1 MNSYYRFLDAQKRT
15 LSRQAKHNI
24 SFWAGERLLSNQA
37 NADQNEYILQVEN
50 LSKSFAGT
58 LALRNVCL
66 NVKRGEVHALMGE
79 NGAGKSTLMKTII
92 GLHKQDAGTITFEG
106 KPYHASNPAEAI
118 RSGISM
124 IHQELNPEPY
134 MTVAENIF
142 LHREHLRFGFLL
154 DEKKTNLE
162 AGKLLRDYDFHVSPR
177 QLLEELNLSQIQMIE
192 IIKAVSCNA
201 KLVIMDEPTSSLD
214 SHETDRLFKTIRQLK
229 SAGVSIIY
237 ISHRME
243 EIFEISD
250 RISVFRDGE
259 YIGTENTQDV
269 TPSRLISMMVG
280 REVSNVFPKVDCDVG
295 EVVFKADKLCGKG
308 FADISF
314 SVRSGEILGFTGL
327 AGAGRSETMRAIFG
341 LDPLD
346 SGDIYLENKKLNI
359 RSPRHAIDAGI
370 AMVNE
375 DRRGY
380 GLCLYRSLN
389 ENISL
394 PNLRKHQKG
403 PLLNERRERNE
414 NKTYSQRLRIKAAS
428 LEAEAASLSGGNQQ
442 KVVLAKWLMANPKV
456 LILDEPTR
464 GVDVGAKAEIHTL
477 VCEFAAQ
484 GMAILLI
491 SSELPEVMGMC
502 DRILIYHE
510 GRVNGEVMRADILR
524 GEVTQKHILAQEF
537 GEVSTIKEGD

>member
-1 MNSYYRFLDAQKRT
+1 M
-15 LSRQAKHNI
+15 
-24 SFWAGERLLSNQA
+24 
-37 NADQNEYILQVEN
+37 
-50 LSKSFAGT
+50 
-58 LALRNVCL
+58 ALRNVRL
-66 NVKRGEVHALMGE
+66 DVKHGEVHALMGE

-92 GLHKQDAGTITFEG
+92 GLYEADTGTITYEG
-106 KPYHASNPAEAI
+106 KPYHASSPAEAI
-118 RSGISM
+118 RSGITM

-134 MTVAENIF
+134 MTVSENIF
-142 LHREHLRFGFLL
+142 LHREHLKYGFIL

-162 AGKLLRDYDFHVSPR
+162 AEKILRDFNFHVSPR
-177 QLLEELNLSQIQMIE
+177 QLVEELNLSQIQMIE
-192 IIKAVSCNA
+192 IIKAVSSNA
-201 KLVIMDEPTSSLD
+201 RLVIMDEPTSSLD
-214 SHETDRLFKTIRQLK
+214 SHETQRLFTTIRQLK
-229 SAGVSIIY
+229 ASGVSVIY

-243 EIFEISD
+243 EIFDISD

-259 YIGTENTQDV
+259 YIGTENTADV
-269 TPSRLISMMVG
+269 TPSKLISMMVG
-280 REVSNVFPKVDCDVG
+280 REVSSVFPKVDCEIGD
-295 EVVFKADKLCGKG
+295 VVFRAEKLSGKG
-308 FADISF
+308 FSDISF

-341 LDPLD
+341 LDPLE
-346 SGDIYLENKKLNI
+346 SGNIYLEDKKLEI
-359 RSPRHAIDAGI
+359 HSPRDAIESGI

-394 PNLRKHQKG
+394 PNLRKHQKA

-414 NKTYSQRLRIKAAS
+414 NKLYSQRLRIKAAS

-442 KVVLAKWLMANPKV
+442 KVVLAKWLMANPRV

-510 GRVNGEVMRADILR
+510 GKLNGEVKRADILS
-524 GEVTQKHILAQEF
+524 GDVTQKDILAKEF
-537 GEVSTIKEGD
+537 GEESTMTEGD